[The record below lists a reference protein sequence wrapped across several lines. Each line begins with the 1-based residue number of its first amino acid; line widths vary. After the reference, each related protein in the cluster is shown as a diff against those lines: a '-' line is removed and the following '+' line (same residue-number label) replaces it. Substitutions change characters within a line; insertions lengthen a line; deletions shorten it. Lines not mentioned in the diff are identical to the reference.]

1 MTTCMNCQH
10 WNPKATDTNMLRYGF
25 AKCDKK
31 PLPGHTLS
39 AKAVAC
45 VKFAAIDQDKAEA
58 REKWLTERKAI

>member
-1 MTTCMNCQH
+1 MNTCMNCQH

-31 PLPGHTLS
+31 ALPGHTLS
-39 AKAVAC
+39 AKAEAC
-45 VKFAAIDQDKAEA
+45 EKFAPIDADKAEA

>member
-10 WNPKATDTNMLRYGF
+10 WNPRETDANMLRHGF
-25 AKCDKK
+25 ARCDKK
-31 PLPGHTLS
+31 ALPGHTLS

>member
-31 PLPGHTLS
+31 ALPGHTLS

-45 VKFAAIDQDKAEA
+45 EKFAAIDQDKAEA

>member
-10 WNPKATDTNMLRYGF
+10 WNPKSTDTNMLRYGF
-25 AKCDKK
+25 ARCDKK

-39 AKAVAC
+39 AKAAAC
-45 VKFAAIDQDKAEA
+45 EKFAAIDQDKAEA